1 MLLAAGFDVV
11 EWTVVPRSFH
21 ASYVASRLSSS
32 LGPLGPAAVSLS
44 RVADVRL
51 PVGWLG
57 DVVLVHARPAGARG

>member
-1 MLLAAGFDVV
+1 M
-11 EWTVVPRSFH
+11 PRSFH
-21 ASYVASRLSSS
+21 ASYVANRLSSS

-57 DVVLVHARPAGARG
+57 DVVLVHARPRLVG